1 MVKSMGTPLHEQ
13 IAAEVRRQIATGE
26 LAVGAQVPSES
37 QLCALWDASRGP
49 VRQALATLR
58 AEGLIGGGRGKPPV
72 VRRQVLSQPF
82 DTFLSFSRW
91 VDGLGRTAGQRTL
104 EVALRPAPAEVADP
118 LHIDEGAPVVQLVR
132 LRLIDDKPTM
142 VERSTFVESAGRL
155 LFDFDCDSGSIYAY
169 LASQGVDITVAHH
182 MIDAVAADQTDSDL
196 LDVPLGAPLLR
207 ERRLAR
213 GSGGEEIEYS
223 DDRYRPDMIS
233 FTIENSHQAAQPAL
247 VRSWRPA
254 TERKKSAS

>member
-1 MVKSMGTPLHEQ
+1 MGTPLHEQ

-72 VRRQVLSQPF
+72 VRRQALSQPF

-91 VDGLGRTAGQRTL
+91 VDGLGRSAGQRTL

-118 LHIDEGAPVVQLVR
+118 LHIDEGTPVVQLVR

-169 LASQGVDITVAHH
+169 LAGRGVDITVAHH
-182 MIDAVAADQTDSDL
+182 LIDAVAADETDSDL
-196 LDVPLGAPLLR
+196 LGVALGAPLLR

-233 FTIENSHQAAQPAL
+233 FTIENSLQAAQPAL
-247 VRSWRPA
+247 VRSLRPA
-254 TERKKSAS
+254 TEQKKSAS